1 MTAEGGD
8 KCNVLLIRTGTVTIV
23 SDGGWSNDLF
33 EDELKNIQAL
43 SKIDVFNV
51 SWMLGY

>member
-43 SKIDVFNV
+43 SKIDVF
-51 SWMLGY
+51 